1 MSDDVRAAE
10 RGRLAEQVLENPVY
24 VEAYESVEKELIRQW
39 RDSRDRDAREQKHQM
54 LTMLDTVR
62 TVMQAT
68 MRSGQVAVKE
78 LERKQ
83 SLAQRLGS
91 RFRGD

>member
-1 MSDDVRAAE
+1 MRVAE

-24 VEAYESVEKELIRQW
+24 VEAYESIEKELIRLW
-39 RDSRDRDAREQKHQM
+39 RESRDRDAREQSHQL
-54 LTMLDTVR
+54 LTMLDKVR

-68 MRSGQVAVKE
+68 MRSGQVAAKE

-91 RFRGD
+91 RLRGD